1 MIKTIRL
8 AGVICNQRSFHDYTI
23 YCRKLMA
30 EYFGF
35 DGVGIMF
42 YDKTT
47 GNFFSNII
55 DKTEADLEIIKL

>member
-1 MIKTIRL
+1 
-8 AGVICNQRSFHDYTI
+8 
-23 YCRKLMA
+23 MA

-42 YDKTT
+42 YDKIS